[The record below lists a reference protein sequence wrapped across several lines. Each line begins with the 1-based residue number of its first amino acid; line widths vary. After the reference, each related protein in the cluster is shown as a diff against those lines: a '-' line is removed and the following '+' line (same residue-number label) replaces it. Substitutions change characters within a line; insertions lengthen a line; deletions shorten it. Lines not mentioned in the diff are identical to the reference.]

1 MSSRREEILDVA
13 ERVLE
18 ETGLDGF
25 GIGELARALG
35 IRPPSLYKHFASLEV
50 IQHALISRG
59 FHRLAV
65 ALDDTDDLVG
75 FCRAYRTQALA
86 APQLYRLMTDRR
98 LNRELLD
105 PGAELAGMARILAL
119 FGETPARHP
128 RARAAWAWAHGL
140 CALEIAGRFPPES
153 DVAESWEVL
162 AATLGGLGTGSARTD
177 TP

>member
-18 ETGLDGF
+18 ETGHDGF

-35 IRPPSLYKHFASLEV
+35 IKPPSLYKHFASLEV

-59 FHRLAV
+59 FRRLAS
-65 ALDDTDDLVG
+65 ALDDADDIAG

-86 APQLYRLMTDRR
+86 APQLYRLMTDRP

-105 PGAELAGMARILAL
+105 PGAELAGMARILDL
-119 FGETPARHP
+119 FGETPAGHP
-128 RARAAWAWAHGL
+128 RSRAAWAWAHGL
-140 CALEIAGRFPPES
+140 CALEIAGRFPPGS
-153 DVAESWEVL
+153 DVTESWELL
-162 AATLGGLGTGSARTD
+162 AATLGGLRPGPARAD

>member
-18 ETGLDGF
+18 ETGIDGF

-35 IRPPSLYKHFASLEV
+35 IKPPSLYKHFSSLEA

-59 FHRLAV
+59 FRRLAA
-65 ALDDTDDLVG
+65 ALDDTDDIAG
-75 FCRAYRTQALA
+75 FCRAYRAQALA
-86 APQLYRLMTDRR
+86 APQLYRLMTDRPLR
-98 LNRELLD
+98 RELLD
-105 PGAELAGMARILAL
+105 PEAELAGMARILAL
-119 FGETPARHP
+119 FGETPAAHP

-140 CALEIAGRFPPES
+140 CALEIAGRFPPGS
-153 DVAESWEVL
+153 DVTESWQLL
-162 AATLGGLGTGSARTD
+162 AATLGRLRTGPAAAV